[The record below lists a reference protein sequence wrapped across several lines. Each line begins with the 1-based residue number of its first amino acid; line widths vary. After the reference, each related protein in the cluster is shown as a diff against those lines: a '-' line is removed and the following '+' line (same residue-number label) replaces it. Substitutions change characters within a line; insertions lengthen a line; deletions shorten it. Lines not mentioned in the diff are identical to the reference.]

1 MRNKQTEE
9 TAFQITISKDGEFQV
24 TDGKGK
30 KLQKL
35 DAEELGKTMVGREI
49 RQAKSFTITYL
60 HSNPCWV
67 CIGGHWYYIP

>member
-60 HSNPCWV
+60 HSNPGWV